1 MTVKEVMKS
10 LESMGSEQTR
20 KIYKKHG
27 ATCPI
32 YGVKVADLKTI
43 VKKVKKDHDLSLG
56 LYDTGNGDAMYLAGL
71 IADETKITKANLKKW
86 AKASEWYYTSEF
98 TVPWVTAETKHAEAL
113 ADEWIKSKKENIAS
127 TGWATWACI
136 SQLKE
141 DEDLD
146 IKKLKSMID
155 HVGKNIHD
163 QPNRV
168 RYAMNGFVLTVGG
181 AVSSLTA
188 HAMKTAK
195 KMGKV
200 SVNVGETSCKVP
212 FVPDYLQKMKD
223 KNRIG
228 KKRKT
233 CRC

>member
-1 MTVKEVMKS
+1 MTVKEVMKT

-20 KIYKKHG
+20 KIYKNHG
-27 ATCPI
+27 SNCPMF
-32 YGVKVADLKTI
+32 GVKVGDMKSI

-71 IADETKITKANLKKW
+71 IADESKITKAQLKKW
-86 AKASEWYYTSEF
+86 AKAASWSWTSEYA
-98 TVPWVTAETKHAEAL
+98 VPWVASETKYAEAL
-113 ADEWIKSKKENIAS
+113 GDEWIKSKKENVAS
-127 TGWATWACI
+127 TGWATWGCI
-136 SQLKE
+136 VSMK
-141 DEDLD
+141 DDADLD
-146 IKKLKSMID
+146 LKKLKSMMD
-155 HVGKNIHD
+155 HIAKTIHE

-168 RYAMNGFVLTVGG
+168 RYTMNGFILSVGG
-181 AVSSLTA
+181 SVSSLTA
-188 HAMKTAK
+188 HAMKVAK
-195 KMGKV
+195 KIGKV
-200 SVNVGETSCKVP
+200 SVNAGNTACKVP